1 MNILVDVH
9 THTIASGHAYSTITE
24 NMQAASRKH
33 LKMIAMT
40 DHTPGMP
47 GSTHPFHFDNLKA
60 IPDEMFGVRLLRG
73 AETNIINYEG
83 EVDLAEQTLRGLDL
97 VLASLHPPC
106 IEFAD
111 EETVTS
117 GLEKVMENPYIHV
130 IGHPGDSR
138 YPIDYERLV
147 KASKRTGTLLEVNN
161 ASLKPG
167 SFRPGVRENLVIML
181 GYCKTYEVPVVLGT
195 DAHFH
200 EAVGE
205 FKEATKLL
213 ESLDFP
219 EELVL
224 NTNPDKLLTV
234 IKQKRLK

>member
-83 EVDLAEQTLRGLDL
+83 DVVLAEQTLRGLDL

-117 GLEKVMENPYIHV
+117 GLEKVMENKEIYTSKENNEVALPITQN
-130 IGHPGDSR
+130 DNNERR
-138 YPIDYERLV
+138 YLFTLQAYF
-147 KASKRTGTLLEVNN
+147 SK
-161 ASLKPG
+161 
-167 SFRPGVRENLVIML
+167 
-181 GYCKTYEVPVVLGT
+181 
-195 DAHFH
+195 
-200 EAVGE
+200 
-205 FKEATKLL
+205 
-213 ESLDFP
+213 
-219 EELVL
+219 
-224 NTNPDKLLTV
+224 
-234 IKQKRLK
+234 